1 MIFNI
6 QYCTGN
12 NRTERKHIELIII
25 TDIITFSDNY
35 LYFNGNFENWF
46 KYWIEMKTKTKLFNT
61 TCWRQHNNSLL
72 CSRILGSINSL
83 VLNLSLIFVVKLSV
97 GNDGT
102 SLD

>member
-61 TCWRQHNNSLL
+61 TCWRQHNNSLV
-72 CSRILGSINSL
+72 S
-83 VLNLSLIFVVKLSV
+83 NLSLIFVVKLSV

>member
-61 TCWRQHNNSLL
+61 TCWRQHNNSL
-72 CSRILGSINSL
+72 